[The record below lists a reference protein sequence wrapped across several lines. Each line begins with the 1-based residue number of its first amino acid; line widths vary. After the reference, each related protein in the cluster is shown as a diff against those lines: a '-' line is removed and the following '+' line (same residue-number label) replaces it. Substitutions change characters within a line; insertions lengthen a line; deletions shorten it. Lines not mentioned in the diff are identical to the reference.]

1 MVPDLAVGLV
11 GLFQFHWRVRFY
23 MNEIHLVTGGAGFI
37 GSNLVRRLVA
47 QGARVRVF
55 DDLSSG
61 RLENLEGL
69 ERSVDFVR
77 GDLRDAGAVRA
88 ALRDVRHVFHVGALA
103 SVQASVDD
111 PLATH
116 DINITGTL
124 NVLIAARDA
133 GADRVVLSSSASIYG
148 DSPQMPKRED
158 MLPEPLTGYALS
170 KLAGEHYGRIFHGLY
185 GLKFFALRYFNVFG
199 PRQDPASHYAA
210 VIPLFMRAYATGRQP
225 TIYGDG
231 GQTRDFTFV
240 EDIVSANLVCLS
252 APDSAAGGVYNV
264 AYGDRVSVNDLAAQ
278 IAALAGQPFAPT
290 YAPAR
295 AGDIRESQADASR
308 ARRVLG
314 WQPAHTF
321 AAGLRTTYDWFKT
334 R

>member
-1 MVPDLAVGLV
+1 MDGLQ
-11 GLFQFHWRVRFY
+11 L
-23 MNEIHLVTGGAGFI
+23 ITGGAGFI
-37 GSNLVRRLVA
+37 GSNLARRLAA

-55 DDLSSG
+55 DNLSAG
-61 RLENLEGL
+61 HLENLAGL
-69 ERSVDFVR
+69 EKSVEFVR
-77 GDLRDAGAVRA
+77 GDLRDAAAVRA
-88 ALRDVRHVFHVGALA
+88 ALQGVRHVFHIGALA

-111 PLATH
+111 PATTH
-116 DINITGTL
+116 EVNVTGTL
-124 NVLIAARDA
+124 NVLLAARDA
-133 GADRVVLSSSASIYG
+133 GAERVVFSSSASIYG
-148 DSPQMPKRED
+148 DSPEMPKRED
-158 MLPEPLTGYALS
+158 MRPEPLTGYALS
-170 KLAGEHYGRIFHGLY
+170 KLAGEHYGRIFRGLY

-210 VIPLFMRAYATGRQP
+210 VIPLFMRAYAAGRQP

-231 GQTRDFTFV
+231 GQTRDFTYV
-240 EDIVSANLVCLS
+240 EDIVSANLACLA
-252 APDSAAGGVYNV
+252 APASAAGGVYNV
-264 AYGDRVSVNDLAAQ
+264 AYGDRVSVNELAAQ

-295 AGDIRESQADASR
+295 SGDIRESQSDSTR

-321 AAGLRTTYDWFKT
+321 ADGLRTTYDWFKP